1 MGTRFGGRS
10 YVPWVLVA
18 MLALGAFLL
27 WGPSDERR
35 VLAALHELT
44 AACSEQPGD
53 TPNSRRARLLA
64 GLARNT
70 TAELVVLAPEVGAL
84 EGREAVAEWLALAH
98 GFISRIQIEQ
108 ASVSIADEQ
117 HARANLVG
125 TLIFRS
131 SIEERR
137 DTRSAQA
144 ELVRHDGRWRLARL
158 DIGSRPPESPEA
170 RP

>member
-1 MGTRFGGRS
+1 VTGARFGRQR
-10 YVPWVLVA
+10 YVPWVLLA
-18 MLALGAFLL
+18 MLALAAFLL

-35 VLAALHELT
+35 ILAALHELA

-53 TPNSRRARLLA
+53 TPNSRRPRLLA

-70 TAELVVLAPEVGAL
+70 TADLVVLAPELGAL
-84 EGREAVAEWLALAH
+84 EGREAVAEWLALTH
-98 GFISRIQIEQ
+98 GFIARVQIEQ
-108 ASVSIADEQ
+108 ASVSVADEQ

-125 TLIFRS
+125 TLISRS

-137 DTRSAQA
+137 
-144 ELVRHDGRWRLARL
+144 ELVRHEGRWRLVRL

>member
-1 MGTRFGGRS
+1 MGARFGRRR
-10 YVPWVLVA
+10 YVPWVLLA

-35 VLAALHELT
+35 ILAALHELA

-53 TPNSRRARLLA
+53 TPNGRRARVLA
-64 GLARNT
+64 GLGRNT
-70 TAELVVLAPEVGAL
+70 TAELVVVAPEVGVI
-84 EGREAVAEWLALAH
+84 EGREAVAEWLALAQ
-98 GFISRIQIEQ
+98 GFIARIQVEQ

-144 ELVRHDGRWRLARL
+144 ELVRHDGQWRVVRL